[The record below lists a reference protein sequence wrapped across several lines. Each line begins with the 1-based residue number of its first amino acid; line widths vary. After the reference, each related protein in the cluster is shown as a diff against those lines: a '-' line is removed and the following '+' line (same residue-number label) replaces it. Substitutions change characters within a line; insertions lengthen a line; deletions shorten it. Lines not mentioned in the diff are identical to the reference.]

1 MKKIYILTTAL
12 FLGANINSQVV
23 DFESVTLSL
32 ETYDNGSVGSGD
44 FILDGISLTN
54 TYDDAWGVW
63 NGFSISNM
71 TNVDTAGWGNQ
82 YSVYT
87 GEGSNGS
94 ENFGVY
100 TPEGMI
106 STMSSGTTIITS
118 FDITNT
124 TYSAISMRDGDG
136 FAKQFGSA
144 TDANGMDDGTN
155 GEDFFK
161 VWIIGENMDGSQRDS
176 LEFFLADYRFADNG
190 QDYIVNSWETVD
202 LTGFNILV
210 DKVMF
215 RLESSDNGQWGINTP
230 AYFAI
235 DNIATQVTNGLG
247 KNFTVG
253 IEAYPNPVNDVL
265 NVKGANG
272 QLTLTDANGNIISST
287 THLHSSVIDMTNLA
301 QGVYFLKLETAVG
314 SAVQNIIK

>member
-1 MKKIYILTTAL
+1 
-12 FLGANINSQVV
+12 
-23 DFESVTLSL
+23 
-32 ETYDNGSVGSGD
+32 
-44 FILDGISLTN
+44 
-54 TYDDAWGVW
+54 
-63 NGFSISNM
+63 
-71 TNVDTAGWGNQ
+71 
-82 YSVYT
+82 
-87 GEGSNGS
+87 
-94 ENFGVY
+94 
-100 TPEGMI
+100 
-106 STMSSGTTIITS
+106 
-118 FDITNT
+118 
-124 TYSAISMRDGDG
+124 
-136 FAKQFGSA
+136 
-144 TDANGMDDGTN
+144 MDDGTN

-176 LEFFLADYRFADNG
+176 LEFFLADYRFADNA
-190 QDYIVNSWETVD
+190 QDYILNSWETVD
-202 LTGFNILV
+202 LTGLNILV

-215 RLESSDNGQWGINTP
+215 RFESSDNGQWGINTP

-287 THLHSSVIDMTNLA
+287 THLQSSIIDMTNLA

-314 SAVQNIIK
+314 SAVQKIIK